1 MKKIIIFFTFII
13 LINLPVYSFDCSNI
27 QIRKTLRNYNK
38 ALKNHDIEKV
48 KSFYDKDYKN
58 SDGFSLDELMEM
70 LEKSHNT
77 YDDLTYKTKVNSIS
91 IFDDYAVVQITDTTK
106 ATVHL
111 DKNKSAK
118 KAGKLKGKSVDTVYF
133 KKHQDGWKIVF
144 DDVLVEQTSL
154 KYGIANKIK
163 MDLKTPPLIEKG
175 QEYDVS
181 LKMDKP
187 DNIIAL
193 ASIANEEIKYPTP
206 DYQEKF
212 RKFPSNG
219 DLERIVR
226 ANKNNLDE
234 YAIASVGFTKI
245 TLNEEETRARVE
257 ILGMAYLI
265 KRINMK
271 HIKGANAQ

>member
-1 MKKIIIFFTFII
+1 
-13 LINLPVYSFDCSNI
+13 
-27 QIRKTLRNYNK
+27 
-38 ALKNHDIEKV
+38 
-48 KSFYDKDYKN
+48 
-58 SDGFSLDELMEM
+58 
-70 LEKSHNT
+70 
-77 YDDLTYKTKVNSIS
+77 
-91 IFDDYAVVQITDTTK
+91 
-106 ATVHL
+106 
-111 DKNKSAK
+111 
-118 KAGKLKGKSVDTVYF
+118 
-133 KKHQDGWKIVF
+133 
-144 DDVLVEQTSL
+144 
-154 KYGIANKIK
+154 